1 MFVKGKLFMDK
12 KVLRYNFWAKKREEK
27 GQFLW
32 LPLMQHLEDTK
43 NVAGLLWEHWLGE
56 GQKALIIASLK
67 TGKKD
72 EKTAKQLAQFLAAVH
87 DIGKA
92 TPVFQSKKGYAN
104 SKDLD
109 LELLEKLERAGF
121 EGISSITLANPEKS
135 PHALAGQYILH
146 YNKVKEDIATIVG
159 GHHGKPVDD
168 RATYKNQRSQESN
181 YYQSGK
187 SGNTIYQKWERAQ
200 EEILNWA
207 LEVSGFKSVDE
218 LPTIKQSAQVIL
230 SGLLIM
236 ADWIASNEDYFP
248 LISIDEREVENKAD
262 RLSGFEKWKRS
273 SLWVSRNTWDF
284 EGLYQARFDFEPRD
298 VQAVLSKTIADTEQ
312 PGIFILEAPMGI
324 GKTEAALVATEQL
337 AEKTDRNG
345 IFFGLPTQATS
356 NGIFPRIEKW
366 LESIKEDLDDNI
378 SIQLVHGK
386 AALNADFSELPKG
399 ISINIDDFENGSV
412 IVNEWFSGRKTA
424 VLDDFVVGTVDQFLM
439 LALKQKHLALRHLG
453 FSKKV
458 VVIDEVH
465 AYDAYMNQYLLEALR
480 WMGAYGVPVI
490 ILSATLPAERR
501 EKLLK
506 SYMFGMG
513 KRFEEKEKE
522 QLSKQLKTEAYPL
535 ITYNNGFDIC
545 QITEFKKGENKKI
558 LLSQL
563 EEEDLLDTVKGLLS
577 DGGVAGIIVNTVK
590 RAQKIAKVFAD
601 SLGEDMVEIFHS
613 GFIATERVRKE
624 QELLKMIGKDANRP
638 YRKIIIGTQ
647 VIEQSLDIDFD
658 VMISDL
664 APMDLLI
671 QRMGRLHRHKID
683 RPQKHV
689 FPKFYVIG
697 MNDDLKFEE
706 GSSFVYG
713 DYLLARTQ
721 YYLPDSI
728 NLPEDISILVQKVY
742 DEKLELDY
750 PTELLDKKYHNAKS
764 EHETKIGNKE
774 SKARDYRIAD
784 PVLRETRSRKENLIG
799 WLENSHPDD
808 SDERAYAQVRDIEDI
823 VEVIALKKVGDGY
836 ALFGEG
842 EDLSELIT
850 DFNIAKKVAQN
861 TLRLPIAL
869 TKSYN
874 VDDTIKELEMYS
886 RMNLNNWQDSSWL
899 KGALGIIFDEN
910 NEFLI
915 GGYKLVYDEKYGV
928 RMEEIENHE

>member
-1 MFVKGKLFMDK
+1 
-12 KVLRYNFWAKKREEK
+12 
-27 GQFLW
+27 
-32 LPLMQHLEDTK
+32 
-43 NVAGLLWEHWLGE
+43 
-56 GQKALIIASLK
+56 
-67 TGKKD
+67 
-72 EKTAKQLAQFLAAVH
+72 
-87 DIGKA
+87 
-92 TPVFQSKKGYAN
+92 
-104 SKDLD
+104 
-109 LELLEKLERAGF
+109 
-121 EGISSITLANPEKS
+121 
-135 PHALAGQYILH
+135 
-146 YNKVKEDIATIVG
+146 
-159 GHHGKPVDD
+159 
-168 RATYKNQRSQESN
+168 
-181 YYQSGK
+181 
-187 SGNTIYQKWERAQ
+187 
-200 EEILNWA
+200 
-207 LEVSGFKSVDE
+207 
-218 LPTIKQSAQVIL
+218 
-230 SGLLIM
+230 
-236 ADWIASNEDYFP
+236 
-248 LISIDEREVENKAD
+248 
-262 RLSGFEKWKRS
+262 
-273 SLWVSRNTWDF
+273 
-284 EGLYQARFDFEPRD
+284 
-298 VQAVLSKTIADTEQ
+298 
-312 PGIFILEAPMGI
+312 
-324 GKTEAALVATEQL
+324 
-337 AEKTDRNG
+337 
-345 IFFGLPTQATS
+345 
-356 NGIFPRIEKW
+356 
-366 LESIKEDLDDNI
+366 
-378 SIQLVHGK
+378 
-386 AALNADFSELPKG
+386 
-399 ISINIDDFENGSV
+399 
-412 IVNEWFSGRKTA
+412 
-424 VLDDFVVGTVDQFLM
+424 
-439 LALKQKHLALRHLG
+439 
-453 FSKKV
+453 
-458 VVIDEVH
+458 
-465 AYDAYMNQYLLEALR
+465 
-480 WMGAYGVPVI
+480 
-490 ILSATLPAERR
+490 
-501 EKLLK
+501 
-506 SYMFGMG
+506 
-513 KRFEEKEKE
+513 
-522 QLSKQLKTEAYPL
+522 
-535 ITYNNGFDIC
+535 
-545 QITEFKKGENKKI
+545 
-558 LLSQL
+558 
-563 EEEDLLDTVKGLLS
+563 LS

-697 MNDDLKFEE
+697 MNVDLKFEE

-742 DEKLELDY
+742 DEKLELDN